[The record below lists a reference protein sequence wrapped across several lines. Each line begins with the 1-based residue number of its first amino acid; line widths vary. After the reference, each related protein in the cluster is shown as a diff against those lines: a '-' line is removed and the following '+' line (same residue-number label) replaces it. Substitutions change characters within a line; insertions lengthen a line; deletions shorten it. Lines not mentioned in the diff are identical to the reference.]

1 MTASLAVLLLLAG
14 ELAAAT
20 PLTSLPRRSIVCH
33 AEATRH
39 REMVLALRGGSD
51 DDLDDDEDLDDEDA
65 AAVAG
70 DALENPFLDAQGEG
84 AGAAGSGGVG
94 LEDLAS
100 TLEDPAALQN
110 ALKEVIL
117 ADARTMPERARAKVA
132 APAKTL

>member
-20 PLTSLPRRSIVCH
+20 PLTSLSRRSIVCH
-33 AEATRH
+33 AEAIRH

-51 DDLDDDEDLDDEDA
+51 DDLDDDEDENA

-70 DALENPFLDAQGEG
+70 DALENPFLDAQGAG